1 MLGPIITSFGLDVSI
16 VIVNVSLSSTI
27 MSSVTFTSRHT
38 ELLIAVVKGI
48 TRTSFAKGLK
58 SLAPETVKRLYWIK
72 HSHNNILSL

>member
-38 ELLIAVVKGI
+38 ELLIAVVKRI
-48 TRTSFAKGLK
+48 TRTSFSKGLK
-58 SLAPETVKRLYWIK
+58 SLVPETEKKAL
-72 HSHNNILSL
+72 LD